1 MIQEA
6 YVSYEIAQLLKKKG
20 FNVPCNSW
28 YMYCGD
34 GSIKECMLAEPVNYN
49 HYDGFP
55 WTVSCPTHQMACAW
69 LREHGLHI
77 NANISYDYSVD
88 ADGNEVD
95 RWTFW
100 LFEILS
106 SFNGNLI
113 YTEEVNQYDSYEE
126 AVESAIK
133 YSLEYLL

>member
-34 GSIKECMLAEPVNYN
+34 GSVKKFMLAEPVNHN
-49 HYDGFP
+49 QYDGFP
-55 WTVSCPTHQMACAW
+55 LTVSRPTHQMACAW

-133 YSLEYLL
+133 YSLENLL

>member
-1 MIQEA
+1 MIKET
-6 YVSYEIAQLLKKKG
+6 YVSFEVAKLLKEKG
-20 FNVPCNSW
+20 FNWRTQYV
-28 YMYCGD
+28 YTLD
-34 GSIKECMLAEPVNYN
+34 GTGSTPPKIGNWKAKSNIQK
-49 HYDGFP
+49 
-55 WTVSCPTHQMACAW
+55 PTQQMAMAW

-77 NANISYDYSVD
+77 NASISYDYSAD

-106 SFNGNLI
+106 SFSGNLI

-126 AVESAIK
+126 AIEAAIK
-133 YSLEYLL
+133 YCLENLI